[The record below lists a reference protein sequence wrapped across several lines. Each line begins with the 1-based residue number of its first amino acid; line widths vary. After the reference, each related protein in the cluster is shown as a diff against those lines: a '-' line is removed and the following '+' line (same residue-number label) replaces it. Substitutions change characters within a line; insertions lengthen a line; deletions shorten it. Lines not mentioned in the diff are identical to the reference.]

1 MRRSHGFSTLETLM
15 WISMFVLT
23 MGAIM
28 SSILYFY
35 RVNTVTINQA
45 SSVASAQR
53 GVDTM
58 VRTIREA
65 AFASDG
71 AYPVIS
77 LADNQF
83 AFYADVDADAFIE
96 KVRYYLSGTTIVE
109 GIVNPSGDPPVYT
122 GTEATSVISDYVR
135 NTAENLVM
143 FTYFD
148 EDGAPITNY
157 ANIADVRFVTVNIV
171 VDVDTNKLPNPFFLR
186 SSAAMRNLSGQ

>member
-35 RVNTVTINQA
+35 RVNAVTINQA
-45 SSVASAQR
+45 SSIASAQR

-109 GIVNPSGDPPVYT
+109 GIVNPSGDPPAYT
-122 GTEATSVISDYVR
+122 GAEATSVISDYVR
-135 NTAENLVM
+135 NTAENLTT

-148 EDGAPITNY
+148 EDGAQVTNY

>member
-15 WISMFVLT
+15 WIGMFVLT

>member
-35 RVNTVTINQA
+35 RVNAVTINQA
-45 SSVASAQR
+45 SSIASAQR
-53 GVDTM
+53 WVDTM

>member
-15 WISMFVLT
+15 WIGMFVLT

-45 SSVASAQR
+45 SSVASAQH
-53 GVDTM
+53 GVDKI

-109 GIVNPSGDPPVYT
+109 GIVNPSGDPPAYT
-122 GTEATSVISDYVR
+122 GAEATSVISDYVR

-148 EDGAPITNY
+148 EDGAQVTNY
-157 ANIADVRFVTVNIV
+157 ANTADVRFVTVNVV
-171 VDVDTNKLPNPFFLR
+171 VDIDTIKLPNPFFLR

>member
-1 MRRSHGFSTLETLM
+1 M
-15 WISMFVLT
+15 WIGMFVFT
-23 MGAIM
+23 MGAVM

-45 SSVASAQR
+45 SSVASAQH
-53 GVDTM
+53 GVDKI

-96 KVRYYLSGTTIVE
+96 KVRYYLNGTTIVE
-109 GIVNPSGDPPVYT
+109 GIVNPSGDPPAYT
-122 GTEATSVISDYVR
+122 GAEATSVISDYVR

-148 EDGAPITNY
+148 EDGAQVTNY
-157 ANIADVRFVTVNIV
+157 ANTADVRFVTVNVV
-171 VDVDTNKLPNPFFLR
+171 VDIDTIKLPNPFFLR

>member
-35 RVNTVTINQA
+35 RVSAVTINQA
-45 SSVASAQR
+45 SSIASAQHGIDR
-53 GVDTM
+53 M

-96 KVRYYLSGTTIVE
+96 KVRYYLNGTTIVE
-109 GIVNPSGDPPVYT
+109 GIVNPSGDPPAYT
-122 GTEATSVISDYVR
+122 GAEATSVISDYVR

-148 EDGAPITNY
+148 EDGAQVTNY
-157 ANIADVRFVTVNIV
+157 ANVADVRFVTVNIV

>member
-1 MRRSHGFSTLETLM
+1 MPRSHGFSTLETLM
-15 WISMFVLT
+15 WIGMFVLT

-35 RVNTVTINQA
+35 RVNAVTINQA
-45 SSVASAQR
+45 SSIAPPKQEMER
-53 GVDTM
+53 M
-58 VRTIREA
+58 VRPTREA

-96 KVRYYLSGTTIVE
+96 KVRYYLNGTTIVE
-109 GIVNPSGDPPVYT
+109 CIVNPSGDPPAYT
-122 GTEATSVISDYVR
+122 GAEATSVISDYVR

-148 EDGAPITNY
+148 ED
-157 ANIADVRFVTVNIV
+157 V
-171 VDVDTNKLPNPFFLR
+171 
-186 SSAAMRNLSGQ
+186 S

>member
-15 WISMFVLT
+15 WIGMFVLT

-83 AFYADVDADAFIE
+83 AFYADLDADPFIQ
-96 KVRYYLSGTTIVE
+96 KVRYYLSGTTVIE
-109 GIVNPSGDPPVYT
+109 GIVNP
-122 GTEATSVISDYVR
+122 TEIGR
-135 NTAENLVM
+135 
-143 FTYFD
+143 
-148 EDGAPITNY
+148 
-157 ANIADVRFVTVNIV
+157 
-171 VDVDTNKLPNPFFLR
+171 
-186 SSAAMRNLSGQ
+186 